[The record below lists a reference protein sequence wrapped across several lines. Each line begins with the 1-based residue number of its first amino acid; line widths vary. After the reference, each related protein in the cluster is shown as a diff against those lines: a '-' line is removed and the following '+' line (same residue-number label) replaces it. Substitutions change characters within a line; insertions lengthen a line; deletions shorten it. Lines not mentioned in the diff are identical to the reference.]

1 MIGLQSGTSNFSRIL
16 GLKYAPNV
24 CSPKNCY
31 CNISATFKPDLQLDS
46 VAGWFHCDSCGFV
59 LHRILCATALVEAS
73 SRVCAESLGLCPVNQ
88 FALQADAWTVAEF
101 LMISDLKHYCNRCGR
116 TQDYDCAAWN
126 EFLVADEHFHD
137 HQKVNKKVECNAHV
151 RYDWFS
157 MILTVITNKCS
168 FLHETIYIYILYYIH
183 NISQYYIFIYLYMN
197 IYIYIYI
204 CIHIYI
210 YILYTYIYIY
220 VYIYVYT

>member
-16 GLKYAPNV
+16 GLKYAPNF

-31 CNISATFKPDLQLDS
+31 CTISATFKPDLQLGQWNYVKTLRWFS

-59 LHRILCATALVEAS
+59 LHRILCATPLVEAS

-116 TQDYDCAAWN
+116 NQDYDCAAWN
-126 EFLVADEHFHD
+126 ESFSGWWTFPWS
-137 HQKVNKKVECNAHV
+137 QNVNKKVECNAHV
-151 RYDWFS
+151 R
-157 MILTVITNKCS
+157 
-168 FLHETIYIYILYYIH
+168 
-183 NISQYYIFIYLYMN
+183 
-197 IYIYIYI
+197 
-204 CIHIYI
+204 
-210 YILYTYIYIY
+210 
-220 VYIYVYT
+220 